1 MGHSHFFCYQFY
13 FIFFTHNT
21 TQHPKYNKT
30 KQQTHTQHLKVQSKG
45 RERGKDN
52 KNTVTRSHS
61 FIHISNKKHCQA
73 SLPLHIHKSLFAGG
87 YGSNMFFH
95 MCGVNQ
101 FCIIVFFAAVKP
113 ANNILF
119 CIELIQRPES
129 SLRRH
134 KLGLTDQS
142 IRSND
147 DKTRF
152 TCVHRLM
159 TTGHSQN
166 ICRKVPD
173 DVVLHIWQFKFD
185 CSFILNLL

>member
-1 MGHSHFFCYQFY
+1 MMCSAVEIKKNLFFLLSTFFSH
-13 FIFFTHNT
+13 I

-52 KNTVTRSHS
+52 KNTKVTPPYN
-61 FIHISNKKHCQA
+61 HIYPTKNTAKHQCYKA
-73 SLPLHIHKSLFAGG
+73 WPHRLTPLHIHKSLFAGG
-87 YGSNMFFH
+87 YGSNMFFYT
-95 MCGVNQ
+95 CGVNQ
-101 FCIIVFFAAVKP
+101 FCIIVFFAALKP
-113 ANNILF
+113 ANILF

-147 DKTRF
+147 DKTR
-152 TCVHRLM
+152 CLM
-159 TTGHSQN
+159 M
-166 ICRKVPD
+166 
-173 DVVLHIWQFKFD
+173 
-185 CSFILNLL
+185 